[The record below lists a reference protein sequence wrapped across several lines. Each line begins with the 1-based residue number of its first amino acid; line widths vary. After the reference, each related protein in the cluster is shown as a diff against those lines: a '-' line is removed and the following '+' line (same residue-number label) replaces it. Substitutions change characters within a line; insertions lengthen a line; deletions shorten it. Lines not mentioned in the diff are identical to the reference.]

1 MSDPEPS
8 ERELL
13 NRVARALVE
22 LGLVRYIGF
31 GQFTLTVTN
40 GVIQQAKIEKTY
52 KPEVN

>member
-22 LGLVRYIGF
+22 LGLIRYIGF
-31 GQFTLTVTN
+31 GQFTIVVTN
-40 GVIQQAKIEKTY
+40 GVIQQARIERNY
-52 KPEVN
+52 KPEVK